1 MQWSNKFIFLLRK
14 GVYSYEYMD
23 SWEKFHETLL
33 PDKEAF
39 YSNLNIEDITDVDYK
54 HAKIVFKNLI
64 NKNLGDY
71 HDLHVQSDTLF
82 LADVFEN
89 FRLMCI
95 KVYELDP
102 AHFLSAPGLASQA
115 CLKKTKVKLGSLMDV
130 DMLLMVE
137 KGIRGGICHAIHRYA
152 KANNKYVV
160 NYNKDEEESFL
171 EYLHAKHLYGLAMSE
186 PLPVNG
192 FDLIKDL
199 PKIDEDFIKK
209 L

>member
-23 SWEKFHETLL
+23 SWEKFNETLL
-33 PDKEAF
+33 PDKETF

-64 NKNLGDY
+64 NKNL
-71 HDLHVQSDTLF
+71 
-82 LADVFEN
+82 
-89 FRLMCI
+89 R
-95 KVYELDP
+95 
-102 AHFLSAPGLASQA
+102 
-115 CLKKTKVKLGSLMDV
+115 
-130 DMLLMVE
+130 VE

-152 KANNKYVV
+152 KANNKYMV

-171 EYLHAKHLYGLAMSE
+171 EYLRAKHLYGLAMSE
-186 PLPVNG
+186 PLPVDG
-192 FDLIKDL
+192 FDFIKDL

-209 L
+209 LR